1 MESVKNAIEIRN
13 VTKDYG
19 DFKLDSIT
27 FDVPEGSVCGF
38 IGQNGA
44 GKTTTI
50 KLLLDV
56 RAKDAGEI
64 YVFGRDMSKESAAVR
79 EDIGV
84 VFDEMGFNE
93 YLTAKD
99 INIIMRNIYKNWDEK
114 TFFDYLKRFALPS
127 KKKCGDFSRGMRM
140 KLQIAVALS
149 HNAKLLVMDE
159 PTSGLDPIVRH
170 EILEIFREFV
180 LEENHTILLST
191 HITSDLEQIADEI
204 VFINAGKIV
213 LKGYKDELIEK
224 HGILR
229 CKKDERSMIS
239 DSLIVSEE
247 DNSFGIQLLVND
259 RVACEKLYPKC
270 VIRGEDK
277 TMRGLIIKDMM
288 SFRKRLVMVVFVTVA
303 VVILAVMFSISAR
316 TGNLYD
322 MIVPGPDTTEQEA
335 ATARDVFSY
344 VFMMLMLLPMSAVGD
359 TVKNMLFED
368 RLSGFTSVASV
379 TPLTIGQRIL
389 SKIICFCG
397 LYLAGAVLSI
407 VISSLVSLFTDL
419 VTFRQLFSIVII
431 GLSVCLIYTFL
442 LF

>member
-64 YVFGRDMSKESAAVR
+64 FVFGRDMSKESAAVR

-99 INIIMRNIYKNWDEK
+99 INIIMKNIYKNWDEK
-114 TFFDYLKRFALPS
+114 AFFDYLKRFALPT
-127 KKKCGDFSRGMRM
+127 KKNCGDFSRGMRM

-170 EILEIFREFV
+170 EILEMFREFV
-180 LEENHTILLST
+180 LEEDHTILLST

-213 LKGYKDELIEK
+213 LKGNKDELIER
-224 HGILR
+224 HGILK
-229 CKKDERSMIS
+229 CKKDERRKIS
-239 DSLIVSEE
+239 DSLVISEE

-259 RVACEKLYPKC
+259 RTACEKLYPKS
-270 VIRGEDK
+270 VIEPATIEQIMLGYVSSPKRG
-277 TMRGLIIKDMM
+277 
-288 SFRKRLVMVVFVTVA
+288 
-303 VVILAVMFSISAR
+303 
-316 TGNLYD
+316 
-322 MIVPGPDTTEQEA
+322 
-335 ATARDVFSY
+335 
-344 VFMMLMLLPMSAVGD
+344 
-359 TVKNMLFED
+359 
-368 RLSGFTSVASV
+368 
-379 TPLTIGQRIL
+379 
-389 SKIICFCG
+389 
-397 LYLAGAVLSI
+397 
-407 VISSLVSLFTDL
+407 
-419 VTFRQLFSIVII
+419 
-431 GLSVCLIYTFL
+431 
-442 LF
+442 